1 MEAKQSSQLRLELL
15 AQKCPMKCKDAIDE
29 LSQEELT
36 AILEALFDLV
46 KERTPSEQNTQLLA
60 NFIMFFPQKDVFE
73 FLQRL
78 RTGELLQQFC
88 RFFDEMSDVT
98 CLVRMCK
105 ILLKE
110 SENNFLT
117 QILRFLNGKTNMR
130 AHIRLETL
138 RFLANEITSPLPREI
153 TVELRE
159 KILNFL
165 WPMGENIVRVILRK
179 RSSEPFD
186 IDVWFSETRQIIENY
201 KARQQRSE

>member
-29 LSQEELT
+29 LSQKELT

-46 KERTPSEQNTQLLA
+46 KEETLSHLHTQLLA
-60 NFIMFFPQKDVFE
+60 NFIMFFPQEDVFE

-117 QILRFLNGKTNMR
+117 QILMFLNGKTNMR

-138 RFLANEITSPLPREI
+138 SFLANEITSPLRKI

-165 WPMGENIVRVILRK
+165 LPMGEKIVRVILRI
-179 RSSEPFD
+179 RPTDPFD
-186 IDVWFSETRQIIENY
+186 LNSWIKETRQIIENY